1 VLQVVV
7 HPPVPP
13 DEDKRITSA
22 HLYTTG
28 NVSSDKHVALALAKG
43 EKRTAEAARL
53 LAGREER
60 EKKAKAVIEERTALG
75 EALLTDIKTTGA
87 LPPKVAVSQL
97 DGLLQVLGKYEN
109 SKGLLFGAKRDLVDD
124 TLREQNI
131 FRRQSARHS

>member
-1 VLQVVV
+1 M
-7 HPPVPP
+7 
-13 DEDKRITSA
+13 
-22 HLYTTG
+22 YTTG
-28 NVSSDKHVALALAKG
+28 NVSSDKHVALALAKC

>member
-1 VLQVVV
+1 M
-7 HPPVPP
+7 PP

-43 EKRTAEAARL
+43 EKRTAEAAHL

-60 EKKAKAVIEERTALG
+60 EKKAKAVIEESTALG

-97 DGLLQVLGKYEN
+97 DGLLQVLGKYDN
-109 SKGLLFGAKRDLVDD
+109 AKGLLFGAKRELVD
-124 TLREQNI
+124 
-131 FRRQSARHS
+131 SAPGT

>member
-1 VLQVVV
+1 MLQVVV

-87 LPPKVAVSQL
+87 LPPKVAVSQ
-97 DGLLQVLGKYEN
+97 
-109 SKGLLFGAKRDLVDD
+109 
-124 TLREQNI
+124 
-131 FRRQSARHS
+131 

>member
-1 VLQVVV
+1 M
-7 HPPVPP
+7 
-13 DEDKRITSA
+13 
-22 HLYTTG
+22 
-28 NVSSDKHVALALAKG
+28 
-43 EKRTAEAARL
+43 
-53 LAGREER
+53 
-60 EKKAKAVIEERTALG
+60 G